1 MFTELQ
7 IELLKAPLNR
17 SHVSERSNGGKM
29 LSYIEGYHAIDTA
42 NEIFGF
48 DGWASDMTLQLVTEY
63 PVEIGG
69 GYGKKG
75 SPGTEVVYR
84 AEVTVTVGNQS
95 HKDVGTGNGRAKAPK
110 DAHELAMKEA
120 VTDALKRALRH
131 WGNQFGNCLYDKTQK
146 NVSDEAEEKPKKG
159 KAKKA
164 APANDVEKLLSVLR
178 ECTDTEEVEKF
189 RIEYRDEVNSSDSKA
204 EIMEVYK
211 EMKNKFRKELNE
223 KD

>member
-1 MFTELQ
+1 MFNEQQ
-7 IELLKAPLNR
+7 IGLLKAPLNR
-17 SHVSERSNGGKM
+17 ANVSERSNGGRM

-48 DGWASDMTLQLVTEY
+48 DGWGSDMALELVTEY

-75 SPGTEVVYR
+75 SPGIEVVYK
-84 AEVTVTVGNQS
+84 AEVIVTVGDQS
-95 HKDVGTGNGRAKAPK
+95 HKDVGTGNGRAKSPK

-146 NVSDEAEEKPKKG
+146 NVSDEVEEAEEKPKKS

-164 APANDVEKLLSVLR
+164 TAPASNVEKLLSTLR

-204 EIMEVYK
+204 EILQVYK
-211 EMKNKFRKELNE
+211 EMKNKFRKE
-223 KD
+223 K